1 MNELSYKNELGLI
14 QKLLKISFRWDQARF
29 CGSIC
34 LGAALNW
41 INMVRDDK
49 YYTDVSRSPESIC
62 CPNFVRLVFFRCYY
76 ASPSVRPSMFL
87 FVRKRRKHSTGNIRE
102 TNFIFNTLSGINQRL
117 SGHFRHP
124 TWPGGGQM
132 DWQKNQGTKLQPIIV
147 MDKLVFDILL
157 DYFLPS

>member
-1 MNELSYKNELGLI
+1 
-14 QKLLKISFRWDQARF
+14 
-29 CGSIC
+29 
-34 LGAALNW
+34 
-41 INMVRDDK
+41 MVRDDK

-62 CPNFVRLVFFRCYY
+62 CPNFVRLVLFRCDY
-76 ASPSVRPSMFL
+76 ASPSVRPFMFL

-132 DWQKNQGTKLQPIIV
+132 DKQKNQGTKLQPIIE
-147 MDKLVFDILL
+147 MDKLVFNALL
-157 DYFLPS
+157 DCFLPSSFCFWAIFADAAERGGEGRCGVNLHQLS